1 MTLNK
6 IRIKVI
12 AGIALEEVG
21 KIITIIITSVEMT
34 HLIQIMKSGVL
45 DLEDRDEEIR
55 KISLGLGLAIVVISG
70 ILALSVIIIYS
81 LITYLIDTL

>member
-1 MTLNK
+1 
-6 IRIKVI
+6 
-12 AGIALEEVG
+12 
-21 KIITIIITSVEMT
+21 MT

>member
-1 MTLNK
+1 MILNK

>member
-1 MTLNK
+1 
-6 IRIKVI
+6 
-12 AGIALEEVG
+12 
-21 KIITIIITSVEMT
+21 MT

-55 KISLGLGLAIVVISG
+55 KISFGLGLAIVVISG

>member
-1 MTLNK
+1 
-6 IRIKVI
+6 
-12 AGIALEEVG
+12 
-21 KIITIIITSVEMT
+21 
-34 HLIQIMKSGVL
+34 MKSGVL

>member
-1 MTLNK
+1 
-6 IRIKVI
+6 
-12 AGIALEEVG
+12 VG
-21 KIITIIITSVEMT
+21 KIITIIIITSVEMT

>member
-1 MTLNK
+1 
-6 IRIKVI
+6 
-12 AGIALEEVG
+12 VG